1 MKPSRQK
8 VEQCERKWNKVNKYL
23 TWKYILKYRFVYASS
38 GVKAAYV
45 NWYTGEP
52 NDYGGEDCVE
62 LRRFTDA
69 AKDESKSWNDQS
81 CDDMLPF
88 VCQMH
93 TTTSGTTEGSNT
105 TDDPSTGSIHT
116 HTSTGTTDGRT
127 TYPTHTTTS
136 GTTEG
141 SSITTS

>member
-1 MKPSRQK
+1 M
-8 VEQCERKWNKVNKYL
+8 
-23 TWKYILKYRFVYASS
+23 YASS

-52 NDYGGEDCVE
+52 NDCCGGEDCVQ

-105 TDDPSTGSIHT
+105 TDDPSTGSTHT
-116 HTSTGTTDGRT
+116 HTSTGTTEGSRTTYPTHTSTGTTEDSSTTDGRT

>member
-45 NWYTGEP
+45 NWDTGEP
-52 NDYGGEDCVE
+52 NDNGTGEDCVDLKSRSTHDE
-62 LRRFTDA
+62 D
-69 AKDESKSWNDQS
+69 KDKHGSWNDMS
-81 CDDMLPF
+81 CDYKLPF

-93 TTTSGTTEGSNT
+93 
-105 TDDPSTGSIHT
+105 
-116 HTSTGTTDGRT
+116 
-127 TYPTHTTTS
+127 
-136 GTTEG
+136 
-141 SSITTS
+141 

>member
-45 NWYTGEP
+45 NWDTGEP
-52 NDYGGEDCVE
+52 NDNDDTGEDCVD
-62 LRRFTDA
+62 L
-69 AKDESKSWNDQS
+69 KKHGSWNDMS
-81 CDDMLPF
+81 CDYKLPF

-93 TTTSGTTEGSNT
+93 
-105 TDDPSTGSIHT
+105 
-116 HTSTGTTDGRT
+116 
-127 TYPTHTTTS
+127 
-136 GTTEG
+136 
-141 SSITTS
+141 